1 MCSMVFLVNLGR
13 VVFAPLLEPLSVAFS
28 LTASTAGLIATL
40 AWLGSATPRIPTGY
54 LLTRVERHK
63 VVLGT
68 GAVLTGSAAF
78 IAFANSV
85 IMLGLGA
92 FLMGVASGAYFI
104 AANPL
109 ISELYPQRVGRTLG
123 VHGTASQLAA
133 VAAPLFVGA
142 VLSVELWRRVF
153 GTVPFAPWRGVF
165 VVITFVA
172 ASATAVF
179 YWTAKRT
186 EMPDAGSKDRA
197 LVEAARKQWPII
209 VSGVAILGMAG
220 FVWNGLFNFYISYV
234 TATKG
239 IDLGTANTLLTV
251 VFAAGVPAFW
261 VTGRLADRL
270 PHVPLMLSILGGFI
284 ACLFALTAVQGLV
297 GLAVVTAILGYVIHS
312 LFPALDTYLLDSLP
326 DENRASAYSVYSGSM
341 MIVQAVGSVAVGTLV
356 DAGFAYDTVFRTF
369 GGALVAVLV
378 VLVVLYATDSLPT
391 GGRDPTVVRGD

>member
-1 MCSMVFLVNLGR
+1 
-13 VVFAPLLEPLSVAFS
+13 
-28 LTASTAGLIATL
+28 
-40 AWLGSATPRIPTGY
+40 
-54 LLTRVERHK
+54 
-63 VVLGT
+63 
-68 GAVLTGSAAF
+68 VLTGSAAF

-85 IMLGLGA
+85 VVLGLGA

-109 ISELYPQRVGRTLG
+109 ISELYPERVGRTLG

-142 VLSVELWRRVF
+142 VLAVDLWRGLV
-153 GTVPFAPWRGVF
+153 GSVPFAPWRGVF
-165 VVITFVA
+165 AVIAVVA

-179 YWTAKRT
+179 YWTARRT
-186 EMPDAGSKDRA
+186 EMPDAGAKDRA
-197 LVEAARKQWPII
+197 LLEAARKQWPII
-209 VSGVAILGMAG
+209 VSGVAILGLAG

-239 IDLGTANTLLTV
+239 IGAETANTLLTV
-251 VFAAGVPAFW
+251 VCAAGVPAFW

-270 PHVPLMLSILGGFI
+270 PHVPLMLSILAGFI

-341 MIVQAVGSVAVGTLV
+341 MIVQATGSVAIGTLV

-378 VLVVLYATDSLPT
+378 VLVVLYATDSLPA
-391 GGRDPTVVRGD
+391 GGRDPTVARGD

>member
-13 VVFAPLLEPLSVAFS
+13 VVFAPLLEPLSTAFT
-28 LTASTAGLIATL
+28 LTESTAGLIATL

-78 IAFANSV
+78 IALANSV
-85 IMLGLGA
+85 VMLGLGA

-109 ISELYPQRVGRTLG
+109 ISELYPERVGRTLG
-123 VHGTASQLAA
+123 IHGTASQLAA

-142 VLSVELWRRVF
+142 VLTAGLWQDLF

-165 VVITFVA
+165 VIVAVVA
-172 ASATAVF
+172 ATATGVF
-179 YWTAKRT
+179 YRTAKRT
-186 EMPDAGSKDRA
+186 EMPDAGSEDRA
-197 LVEAARKQWPII
+197 LLAAARRQWPII

-220 FVWNGLFNFYISYV
+220 FAWNGLFNFYIKYV

-239 IDLGTANTLLTV
+239 IDPGTANTLLTV

-261 VTGRLADRL
+261 LTGRLADRL

-284 ACLFALTAVQGLV
+284 ACLFALTAVQGLLA
-297 GLAVVTAILGYVIHS
+297 LAVVTAILGYVIHS

-326 DENRASAYSVYSGSM
+326 DENRASAYSLYSGAM
-341 MIVQAVGSVAVGTLV
+341 MIVQATGSVAVGTLV

-369 GGALVAVLV
+369 GGVLVGVLAVLV
-378 VLVVLYATDSLPT
+378 VLWAADKLPK
-391 GGRDPTVVRGD
+391 GKEDPSVAG